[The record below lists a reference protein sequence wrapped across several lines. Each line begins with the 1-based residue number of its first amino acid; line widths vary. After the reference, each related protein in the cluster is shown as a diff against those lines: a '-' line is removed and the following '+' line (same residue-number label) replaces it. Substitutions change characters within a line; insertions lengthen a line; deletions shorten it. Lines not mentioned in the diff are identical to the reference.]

1 MQSSGRAAS
10 DQDFGKRFAVALE
23 AGRAVNWD
31 MHNVFLGITFI
42 GVVVLVFTSLLALQ
56 RIIG

>member
-1 MQSSGRAAS
+1 
-10 DQDFGKRFAVALE
+10 
-23 AGRAVNWD
+23 

-42 GVVVLVFTSLLALQ
+42 GVVVIVFTALVALE